1 MRRILYTLLLT
12 LVVCLPAQG
21 QKTSIKKLES
31 QRAQLEKDIAML
43 NRQLAQN
50 SKSSSAAMNSLT
62 LVRSKISAR
71 EKLIAGCDETLR
83 LLRDSISVCQGK
95 LDRLQA
101 RYDTLSHYY
110 ARLVRGSYKNRDS
123 RLWYMYLLSSES
135 VGQGLRRFGYLR
147 NLSSQMSGQALK
159 IRETSALLEVE
170 KARLLTLKDQA
181 DQMRSKVVRER
192 ASLQDEEA
200 ESHRL
205 VNQLNKDRR
214 KYQQQLQEKNRQ
226 KEALNR
232 KIADL
237 IRAQQEAA
245 AKAAAAK
252 NKAKGG
258 KAETGKAATTSTEI
272 DAKLSGEFA
281 ANRGRLP
288 WPVEGAVVERFG
300 KHKHPVYANVD
311 LPQNN
316 GVTLA
321 VRRGAEAK
329 AVFNGT
335 VTQIVV
341 LPGYNQCVLVSHGE
355 YFTLYSKLK
364 TVSVKAG
371 DKVVTG
377 QTLGTVD
384 TIGGEDQFHFELWK
398 GSTPQNPESWLR
410 H

>member
-1 MRRILYTLLLT
+1 MRRALHILILALA
-12 LVVCLPAQG
+12 VCLPAYG
-21 QKTSIKKLES
+21 QKTSMKKLES
-31 QRAQLEKDIAML
+31 QRAQLEKDIAL
-43 NRQLAQN
+43 INRQLAQN
-50 SKSSSAAMNSLT
+50 SKNSSAAMNTLT

-71 EKLIAGCDETLR
+71 EKLIAGCDQTLR
-83 LLRDSISVCQGK
+83 LLNDSIGVCQGEIN
-95 LDRLQA
+95 RLQA
-101 RYDTLSHYY
+101 RYDTLSLYY
-110 ARLVRGSYKNRDS
+110 GRLIRGSYKNRDS
-123 RLWYMYLLSSES
+123 RMWYMYVLSSES
-135 VGQGLRRFGYLR
+135 MGQAFRRFGYLR
-147 NLSSQMSGQALK
+147 SLSAQMSGQALK
-159 IRETSALLEVE
+159 IRETSARLEVE
-170 KARLLTLKDQA
+170 KERLTTLRNDA
-181 DQMRSKVVRER
+181 DEMRRKVVKER

-200 ESHRL
+200 ESSRL
-205 VNQLNKDRR
+205 VNQLSKDRK

-245 AKAAAAK
+245 AKAAGK
-252 NKAKGG
+252 GKAKGG
-258 KAETGKAATTSTEI
+258 KAGGKTTSTEI

-281 ANRGRLP
+281 ANKGRLP

-300 KHKHPVYANVD
+300 KHKHPVYTNVD

-316 GVTLA
+316 GVTLT
-321 VRRGAEAK
+321 VKRGAEAK

-364 TVSVKAG
+364 TVNVKAG

-377 QTLGTVD
+377 QAVGTVD

-398 GSTPQNPESWLR
+398 GSTPQNPENWLR
-410 H
+410 N